1 VTTNSDLDQIV
12 DQYLSR
18 LEVALA
24 DLPPQRRE
32 QLIESITDHISEAR
46 ATLSANSEVAV
57 RDILDRVGQ
66 PADIAAEAMADQ
78 TTPSPLRAS
87 GTRRIVV
94 AVVVIAFI
102 VFLVFGTLLV
112 SRSNNGVPST
122 TIHVTTSTVKS
133 VSKVVPDVVGRSL
146 SAAEA
151 KLTMDRFAFDIVFSC
166 ADGGLSPRVV
176 VAQSPISGSSAA
188 EGSQVRLVVTPSKK
202 CP

>member
-24 DLPPQRRE
+24 DLPPERRQ

-66 PADIAAEAMADQ
+66 PADIAAEALADQ
-78 TTPSPLRAS
+78 TPRPLRAS
-87 GTRRIVV
+87 GARRVIV
-94 AVVVIAFI
+94 AGVVIVFL
-102 VFLVFGTLLV
+102 VFLVFGTFLV

-122 TIHVTTSTVKS
+122 TINVTTSTVTS
-133 VSKVVPDVVGRSL
+133 VSRVVPDVVRMSS

-151 KLTMDRFAFDIVFSC
+151 KLQTDRFAFDIVFSC
-166 ADGGLSPRVV
+166 AGSGLPPGVV
-176 VAQSPISGSSAA
+176 TAQSPISGSSAA

-202 CP
+202 CS